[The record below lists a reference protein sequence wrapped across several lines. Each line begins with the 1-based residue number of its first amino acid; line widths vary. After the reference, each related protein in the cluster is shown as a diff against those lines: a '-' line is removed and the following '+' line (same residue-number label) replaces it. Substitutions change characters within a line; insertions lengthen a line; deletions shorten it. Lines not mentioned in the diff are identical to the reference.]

1 MAEEEEEAKHTNP
14 HDIIGVKGIPKAFKG
29 ALSHLKLQQ
38 RMENE
43 RYLLAHPELQMLTS
57 LFMRHVLD
65 EHPENVLEFAG
76 RFFDR
81 HDLKEWLDWVMGS
94 HESPA

>member
-1 MAEEEEEAKHTNP
+1 MAEDEAKHLPNP
-14 HDIIGVKGIPKAFKG
+14 HDIIGVQGIPKAFK
-29 ALSHLKLQQ
+29 SQFSRLKLQQ

-43 RYLLAHPELQMLTS
+43 RYLQEHPELQMLVG

-65 EHPENVLEFAG
+65 EHPDNVLEFAG

-81 HDLKEWLDWVMGS
+81 HDLKEWLEWVMGS
-94 HESPA
+94 QEH

>member
-1 MAEEEEEAKHTNP
+1 MADEEEAKHINP
-14 HDIIGVKGIPKAFKG
+14 HDIIGVEGIPKAFKG
-29 ALSHLKLQQ
+29 KLSRLKLQQ

-43 RYLLAHPELQMLTS
+43 RYLQSHPELQMLVG

-65 EHPENVLEFAG
+65 EQPESVLEFAG

-81 HDLKEWLDWVMGS
+81 HDLKEWLEWVMGG
-94 HESPA
+94 HEAQV